1 MTMKSD
7 ADGAM
12 RRERFGGVAGGIEL
26 GYGPASDLGLR
37 WSLTV

>member
-12 RRERFGGVAGGIEL
+12 RRERFGGSPAVSAMGRQVTSVCAG
-26 GYGPASDLGLR
+26 A
-37 WSLTV
+37 